1 MPGIRLAIASEYPI
15 IRTAL
20 GTLLHGVQGFDVV
33 AEVGLSNFI
42 KPRDRRCEVFVIELD
57 SGGPVGLERLGALMR
72 VIHPATVAVLS
83 SSRDAS
89 FVRSLFEVGIE
100 AYVLKS
106 SSISELFE
114 AIRLAHR
121 GRRYLDPRLGDSIP
135 NPLARH
141 RKPNGRVHAS
151 LSGRESEVVREVAR
165 GLTSKAIARKL
176 GVSQKT
182 VQTYRARIY
191 EKLSLHTR
199 TEVVQYAIGQGMLQ
213 WEETA
218 F

>member
-1 MPGIRLAIASEYPI
+1 MPEIRLAIASEYPI

-20 GTLLHGVQGFDVV
+20 ATLLHRAQGFNVV
-33 AEVGLSNFI
+33 AEVDLSNFI
-42 KPRDRRCEVFVIELD
+42 IAPDCQYDVFVIELT
-57 SGGPVGLERLGALMR
+57 SAGPVGLERIRALMR
-72 VIHPATVAVLS
+72 ATHTPTVVVLS
-83 SSRDAS
+83 SSRDT
-89 FVRSLFEVGIE
+89 SLIRALFGMGIE

-106 SSISELFE
+106 SSIPELIK
-114 AIRLAHR
+114 AIRVAHR
-121 GRRYLDPRLGDSIP
+121 GRRYVDPRLGDPIP
-135 NPLARH
+135 NLLTRH
-141 RKPNGRVHAS
+141 RKPNGTLHAS

-218 F
+218 S

>member
-1 MPGIRLAIASEYPI
+1 MPEIRLAIASEYPI
-15 IRTAL
+15 IRTAIA
-20 GTLLHGVQGFDVV
+20 TLLHRAQGFNVV
-33 AEVGLSNFI
+33 AEVDLSNFI
-42 KPRDRRCEVFVIELD
+42 IAPDRQYDVFVIELT
-57 SGGPVGLERLGALMR
+57 SAGPVGLERLGALIG
-72 VIHPATVAVLS
+72 VTHPATVVVLS
-83 SSRDAS
+83 SSRDVS
-89 FVRSLFEVGIE
+89 LVRSLFGMGIE

-114 AIRLAHR
+114 AIRGVHR
-121 GRRYLDPRLGDSIP
+121 GRRYVDPRLGDSMP
-135 NPLARH
+135 NLLARH
-141 RKPNGRVHAS
+141 RKPNGKRHAS

-165 GLTSKAIARKL
+165 GLTSKATARKL

-199 TEVVQYAIGQGMLQ
+199 TEVVQYAIGHGMLQ

-218 F
+218 S